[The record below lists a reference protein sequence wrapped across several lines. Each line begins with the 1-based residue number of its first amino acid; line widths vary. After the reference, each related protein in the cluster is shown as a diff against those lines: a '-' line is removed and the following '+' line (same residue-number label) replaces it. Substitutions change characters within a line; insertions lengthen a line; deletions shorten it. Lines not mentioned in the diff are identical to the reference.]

1 MYYPD
6 SHFNWIHYLS
16 DGEEKVKYIFQ
27 LSKLVLLIIIN
38 DSSRINNITVPIFV
52 TLWMICYHGNG
63 GVVLPLVINQ
73 IQITFI
79 TLFIISFD
87 SDSLI
92 KKIKRVTCPPWHYL
106 DIRELFINK
115 TGNEAE
121 FYGKLNSEQDHK
133 FIRREL

>member
-1 MYYPD
+1 
-6 SHFNWIHYLS
+6 
-16 DGEEKVKYIFQ
+16 
-27 LSKLVLLIIIN
+27 
-38 DSSRINNITVPIFV
+38 
-52 TLWMICYHGNG
+52 MICYHGNG
-63 GVVLPLVINQ
+63 GVVLPFVINQ

-133 FIRREL
+133 FIRQEL